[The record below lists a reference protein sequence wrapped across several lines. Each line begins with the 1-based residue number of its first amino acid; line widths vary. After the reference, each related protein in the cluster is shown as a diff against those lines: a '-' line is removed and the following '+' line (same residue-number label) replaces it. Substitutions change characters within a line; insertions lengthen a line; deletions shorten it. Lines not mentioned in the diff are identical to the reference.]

1 MNRLFVHIVALS
13 FALLAVGILLFVNKK
28 EILHYYAKPLK
39 ETLEKTVAL
48 QNDLE
53 NGKIVLFGSS
63 ELVFYPNQRFLPQN
77 FFNNEL
83 QQPIKVQGNE
93 GQQSFAIFSQ
103 LAACENDRVK
113 ENAKVVILLSPSWF
127 TGKEDNGTKI
137 PKFLEFMYPGMMN
150 KLYFQSTAKEEY
162 KVVIQEYIKKN
173 IDSIK
178 NPNYL
183 YTTSI
188 ETIKEEYF
196 DNKIKEI
203 IIDTFDNRSQET
215 IDYKNPLLDY
225 EKLKIEAQKIVA
237 YSNNNSFGIQN
248 EYYTKFIEPSIQ
260 NGTFPFSIMV
270 PKNLSQNQEYQ
281 DFLLLLEL
289 LQSYQIKPFFV
300 IEDLHPEIFSKN
312 RDEMTHLIVTIK
324 SKLEEYEYSYF
335 DMWSYEKKEY
345 EMGTLIDMVHM
356 GELGWLKINQQII
369 DYFMP
374 QQRD

>member
-13 FALLAVGILLFVNKK
+13 FALLVVGILLFVNKK
-28 EILHYYAKPLK
+28 TILHYYAKPLK
-39 ETLEKTVAL
+39 QTLEKTVEL

-83 QQPIKVQGNE
+83 KQPIKTQGNE

-312 RDEMTHLIVTIK
+312 RDEMTQLIVTIK

>member
-312 RDEMTHLIVTIK
+312 RDELTHLIVTIK